1 MVSFFS
7 LGNRA
12 IIRFRKV
19 VLPLPRKPVIKYTF
33 VVSALGMIDNL
44 RLNNVYHKGRP
55 G

>member
-1 MVSFFS
+1 

-19 VLPLPRKPVIKYTF
+19 VFPLPRKPVIRNTF
-33 VVSALGMIDNL
+33 VLSAMVIIYKIRPDND
-44 RLNNVYHKGRP
+44 YHKGRP